1 MNAGKQAN
9 DTILEKNANVAGRGK
24 NVLRVTGPKK
34 GINCEMD
41 ISRHN
46 PSTNQPLLSPV
57 VTRA

>member
-1 MNAGKQAN
+1 MNARKQEN
-9 DTILEKNANVAGRGK
+9 DAIFEKNANVAGREK

-34 GINCEMD
+34 GFNCEMA
-41 ISRHN
+41 ILRHN

>member
-24 NVLRVTGPKK
+24 MCYAWQALKK
-34 GINCEMD
+34 AIL
-41 ISRHN
+41 RHN

>member
-1 MNAGKQAN
+1 MNAGKHAN
-9 DTILEKNANVAGRGK
+9 DTILEKNANVASRGQ

-34 GINCEMD
+34 GINCEMA
-41 ISRHN
+41 ILRYN